1 MDRIETVIAALNH
14 YESSRLPRGELFI
27 SREFLISHFP
37 NGKGNHIEQL
47 KAACES
53 LELDLIGIDMNEDS
67 FILSLSRNEYRR
79 LKGFFTVGCLEG
91 PFSLITRL
99 KGFEEAMLDLK
110 MHQSTYAMVTSML
123 IKKLRDIISLVL
135 ENSFMGIAILDD
147 IAGNQGLMM
156 SRLDFENLLYPFY
169 QSAAKIIKE
178 HGLYAFF
185 HSDGNICKILQHIVD
200 AGFDCLHCIDAQA
213 GIDLYK
219 LREVYGGN
227 IAFMGHVDI
236 LAWNEDR
243 IRLEI
248 ERAEKKFSRGG
259 LILGSSCGIPKKVS
273 LNKISALYP
282 EWHSVD

>member
-27 SREFLISHFP
+27 SREFFDRHFL
-37 NGKGNHIEQL
+37 NAKGSHIEQL

-67 FILSLSRNEYRR
+67 FIPSLSRKEYRK

-156 SRLDFENLLYPFY
+156 SLMDFKNLLYPFY
-169 QSAAKIIKE
+169 KKAAKIIKE
-178 HGLYAFF
+178 HGLYTFF
-185 HSDGNICKILQHIVD
+185 HSDGNICSILHHIVD

-213 GIDLYK
+213 GMDLYE
-219 LREVYGGN
+219 LREVCGRD

-243 IRLEI
+243 IRFEI

-259 LILGSSCGIPKKVS
+259 LILGSSCGISTEIP
-273 LNKISALYP
+273 LNNISALYP
-282 EWHSVD
+282 KWHL